1 LVDIIFT
8 IINHNHKD
16 MTIDCLESIKNNVKG
31 IDYKVVVLD
40 NASTDNSSGIIP
52 KLFPDVI
59 YIKQNVIKGFRANQN
74 RMLKA
79 FSGKAKYYILLNDDT
94 VVLNDSINKMFQF
107 MEDNLDAGICGAR
120 LIFPDGKYQISGGIF
135 PSMIKEII
143 RLLNL
148 RAWGLSSD
156 LKGFIGRY
164 LGWLLPYEFREY
176 LKGFIDEVGVREVD
190 YVSGACM
197 MVRNKVFKEVGFLND
212 DYEMYAEDIDLCY
225 RVKSHKWKI
234 YLNNDAKIVH
244 KLSMSKSPYTI
255 EQFEISKVKF
265 FENYYKNKP
274 LFFYKIAVSLIT
286 FMKGILSQMEG
297 LSDISAADF
306 SVSKKIWLI

>member
-1 LVDIIFT
+1 MFDIIFT

-16 MTIDCLESIKNNVKG
+16 MTIDCLKSIKSSVKG

-40 NASTDNSSGIIP
+40 NASTDNSSRVIP
-52 KLFPDVI
+52 KLFADVI
-59 YIKQNVIKGFRANQN
+59 YIRQNVIKGFRANQN

-94 VVLNDSINKMFQF
+94 ILLDDSINKMFQF
-107 MEDNLDAGICGAR
+107 MEDNPDVGICGAR

-135 PSMIKEII
+135 PSMVKEII

-148 RAWGLSSD
+148 KAWGLSSD
-156 LKGFIGRY
+156 LKGFIGKYFRC
-164 LGWLLPYEFREY
+164 LLPCEFREY
-176 LKGFIDEVGVREVD
+176 LRGFVNETGVREVD

-197 MVRNKVFKEVGFLND
+197 MVRNRVFEEVGFLSN
-212 DYEMYAEDIDLCY
+212 DYEMYAEDIDICF
-225 RVKSHKWKI
+225 RVKLHKWEI
-234 YLNNDAKIVH
+234 YLNNDAKVVH
-244 KLSMSKSPYTI
+244 KLSMSKSPYTV

-265 FENYYKNKP
+265 FKNYYKSKP

-286 FMKGILSQMEG
+286 FIKGILSQMEG

-306 SVSKKIWLI
+306 SVLKKIWLV

>member
-1 LVDIIFT
+1 MVDVIFT
-8 IINHNHKD
+8 IINHNHKE
-16 MTIDCLESIKNNVKG
+16 MTIDCLNSIKNTVKD

-40 NASTDNSSGIIP
+40 NASIDNSNRVIP
-52 KLFPDVI
+52 KLFSDVI
-59 YIKQNVIKGFRANQN
+59 YIRQNVIKGFRANQN
-74 RMLKA
+74 RMLKE

-94 VVLNDSINKMFQF
+94 IVLDYSVNKMFRF
-107 MEDNLDAGICGAR
+107 MENNPEVGICGAR

-135 PSMIKEII
+135 PSMIKEIV

-156 LKGFIGRY
+156 LKGFIGKY

-176 LKGFIDEVGVREVD
+176 LKGFVDEIGVREVD

-197 MVRNKVFKEVGFLND
+197 MARNKVFKEIGFLND
-212 DYEMYAEDIDLCY
+212 DYEMYAEDIDICL
-225 RVKSHKWKI
+225 RAKLHKWKI

-265 FENYYKNKP
+265 FKNYYKSKP

-286 FMKGILSQMEG
+286 FVKGILSQMEG
-297 LSDISAADF
+297 LSYISDADF
-306 SVSKKIWLI
+306 AVSRKIWLI